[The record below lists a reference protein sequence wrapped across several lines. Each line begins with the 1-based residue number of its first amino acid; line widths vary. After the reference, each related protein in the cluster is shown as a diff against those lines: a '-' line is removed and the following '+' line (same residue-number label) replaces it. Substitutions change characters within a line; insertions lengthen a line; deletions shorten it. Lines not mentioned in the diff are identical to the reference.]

1 MIRSQLVLAGLAL
14 LALHAAGSGPVTVVA
29 AGSAYVDLVRLF
41 REWREFQQ
49 PRFRDDVPDYTAAAM
64 AAQRAALP
72 EWQRRLAA
80 IDTSAWPVSERVDA
94 EIVRAEMNGLEFD
107 HRVLRPW
114 ARNPCFYT
122 VAFAS
127 GTDVPAREG
136 PVLPGTLELWRYD
149 PPLSG
154 ARQKELRAKLRAIP
168 GILAQA
174 RVNLV
179 EDAHDLWLLG
189 ARVKRAESA
198 ALSDLVTRLRAHHR
212 DIVPDAVAAVAAV
225 DSFGGWLETRARV
238 MTAPSG
244 IGIENYDWYL
254 KNVHLSPYTW
264 RDELALAEREL
275 GRALTHLKLE
285 ESRNAALPALLPAA
299 SAEEYHRRFDE
310 GVSEYVRFLREKE
323 ILRVTDYMEPAL
335 RAHEGSWAPPESRDF
350 FAQVEHRDA
359 VVMRC
364 HGTHWFDLARMERE
378 PHPSPIRRV
387 PLLYNIWDGRAEGW
401 ATAME
406 EMMMTAGLLD
416 GRPRARELVYVLLAN
431 RAARAI
437 AGLRQH
443 SRELSVEQALRFAHE
458 TTPFGWLRP
467 DGETVWAEQQLYL
480 EQPGYG
486 SSYLT
491 GKAQL
496 EKLMADRVRQ
506 LGDGFRLKAFFE
518 ELQGAGVIPL
528 SLVRWE
534 LAGEDDEIRR
544 LRQ

>member
-1 MIRSQLVLAGLAL
+1 MTTSRPILAALAL
-14 LALHAAGSGPVTVVA
+14 LALHGGSPVPRAAAAEGGSHA
-29 AGSAYVDLVRLF
+29 DLVRLF

-49 PRFRDDVPDYTAAAM
+49 PVFRDGVPDYTAAAM
-64 AAQRAALP
+64 AARRDALP
-72 EWQRRLAA
+72 EWQRRLSA
-80 IDTSAWPVSERVDA
+80 IDTASWPVSERVDA
-94 EIVRAEMNGLEFD
+94 ELVRAEMNGLHFD

-114 ARNPCFYT
+114 ARDPCFYT
-122 VAFAS
+122 VAFAA

-136 PVLPGTLELWRYD
+136 PVLPGTLELWRYT

-168 GILAQA
+168 LILEQA

-179 EDAHDLWLLG
+179 EDAHDLWQLG

-198 ALSDLVTRLRAHHR
+198 ALSGLVTRLRERHH
-212 DIVPDAVAAVAAV
+212 DLVPDAVAALAAV
-225 DSFGGWLETRARV
+225 DSFRGWLETRARG
-238 MTAPSG
+238 MRAPSG
-244 IGIENYDWYL
+244 IGIESYDWYL

-264 RDELALAEREL
+264 HDELALAEREL
-275 GRALTHLKLE
+275 GRALAHLELE

-323 ILRVTDYMEPAL
+323 ILRVTAYMEPAL
-335 RAHEGSWAPPESRDF
+335 RAHEGSWASPESRDF

-364 HGTHWFDLARMERE
+364 HGTHWFDLERMEKE
-378 PHPSPIRRV
+378 PHPSPIRRG
-387 PLLYNIWDGRAEGW
+387 PLLYNIWDGRSEGW

-416 GRPRARELVYVLLAN
+416 ARPRARELVYVLLAN

-437 AGLRQH
+437 AGLKQH
-443 SRELSVEQALRFAHE
+443 SRELSLEQAVRFAHE
-458 TTPFGWLRP
+458 TTPFGWLRA

-486 SSYLT
+486 TSYLT

-496 EKLMADRVRQ
+496 EALLADRSRQ
-506 LGDGFRLKAFFE
+506 LGEGFRLKAFFE
-518 ELQGAGVIPL
+518 EMQAAGMIPF
-528 SLVRWE
+528 SLIRWE
-534 LAGEDDEIRR
+534 ITGLENEIRR
-544 LRQ
+544 LRE